1 MDLNEAALKLAKIE
15 IVKSQIEHLQLEVRN
30 CIDNSWERYAQDCN
44 EKAQE
49 LIRLLNI
56 NSIF

>member
-15 IVKSQIEHLQLEVRN
+15 IVKSQIEHLQQQAAAGE
-30 CIDNSWERYAQDCN
+30 YADSSYAEDCN

-49 LIRLLNI
+49 LIRMLNI
-56 NSIF
+56 NSLFQ